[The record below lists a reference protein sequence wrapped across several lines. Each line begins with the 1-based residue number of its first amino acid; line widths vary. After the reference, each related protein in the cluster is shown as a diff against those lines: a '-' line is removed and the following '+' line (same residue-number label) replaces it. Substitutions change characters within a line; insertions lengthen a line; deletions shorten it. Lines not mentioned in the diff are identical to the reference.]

1 MKKTRKKT
9 AQKPPTA
16 AAEPLEE
23 SVRQARASY
32 EAVYAKLLALIR
44 QGRNIFVT
52 GGAGVGKSYTLNRL
66 REVYKNTLHVTS
78 TTGISAINVRGQTLH
93 SWAGIGI
100 ADKPVG
106 QVVRAIKLKPTL
118 YKMLLCCKIL
128 AIDEISM
135 LQGRILDYTNA
146 VLKRIRE
153 SNKPFGGIQV
163 LFFGDYFQLPPVG
176 KDADNKKDFCF
187 NCDAWKELAP
197 EPVVLKDVLR
207 QADKCFSDA
216 LNKVRVDE
224 ADARHLRLFYE
235 RDIPYHDPVPDD
247 VLQIFAT
254 NDQADAHNRNCF
266 EALTGK
272 IHAFKAQDFFYTYT
286 PEGRQSVHKL
296 CDLKEHALATA
307 MAELKDFN
315 DQCKAPEKL
324 ELKVGARVMLLRNLD
339 VAQGLAN
346 GSCGTVQHLTNNA
359 IRVRFDNGASRIIEM
374 EDFEYIKAGQTRIMR
389 KQFPLRL
396 AYGITIHK
404 SQGMTYD
411 RLMVD
416 FGRIFDYGQA
426 YVALS
431 RTRTLDGL
439 IIKGFDHNKIVANAE
454 VKAFYATFLPR
465 EAPAA
470 EHHAPLEPSN

>member
-1 MKKTRKKT
+1 MAESQDKI
-9 AQKPPTA
+9 APTEVG
-16 AAEPLEE
+16 EPLDE

-32 EAVYAKLLALIR
+32 ERVYTRLLSLIR
-44 QGRNIFVT
+44 QGHNVFIT

-66 REVYKNTLHVTS
+66 REAYKEQLHVTS

-100 ADKPVG
+100 ADKPVAS
-106 QVVRAIKLKPTL
+106 VVRDIRRKPTL
-118 YKMLLCCKIL
+118 YKMMLCCKML

-135 LQGRILDYTNA
+135 LQGRILDYVNE
-146 VLKRIRE
+146 VLKQVRE
-153 SNKPFGGIQV
+153 CILPFGGIQV

-176 KDADNKKDFCF
+176 KDDSNTKDFCF

-197 EPVVLKDVLR
+197 VPVVLKDVLR

-224 ADARHLRLFYE
+224 AGARHLRLFYE
-235 RDIPYHDPVPDD
+235 RDIPYHEPVPEN

-254 NDQADAHNRNCF
+254 NGQADAHNKCCF
-266 EALTGK
+266 DALPGK
-272 IHAFKAQDFFYTYT
+272 LHRYLAKDYFYTYSQ
-286 PEGRQSVHKL
+286 EGRPFVHKL
-296 CDLKEHALATA
+296 DELKERELAIAT
-307 MAELKDFN
+307 AELKDFN
-315 DQCKAPEKL
+315 EQCKAPERL

-346 GSCGTVQHLTNNA
+346 GSCGTIAHLTKCS
-359 IRVRFDNGASRIIEM
+359 IRVDFDNGVSRAIER
-374 EDFEYIKAGQTRIMR
+374 EEFEYIRAGLTRIMR
-389 KQFPLRL
+389 EQFPIRL

-411 RLMVD
+411 QLMVD

-431 RTRTLDGL
+431 RTRSLEGL
-439 IIKGFDHNKIVANAE
+439 FIKGFDHNKIVANAE
-454 VKAFYATFLPR
+454 VKAFYDTFPGD
-465 EAPAA
+465 A
-470 EHHAPLEPSN
+470 